1 MKSIIN
7 FSLNNKFAV
16 WILTII
22 ITFGGIY
29 AGLNM
34 KQEMMPNIN
43 VPYLSLTVIYPGAS
57 PEGVAES
64 VTIPLEKRL
73 KNLPKIKN
81 LNSTSME
88 NVASFF
94 IEYDYGTDLDRASD
108 EIKEALEKVTLPE
121 GVQKPQVSKFSI
133 SSFPVVSI
141 SVAGEED
148 LDELTKIVES
158 EVTPSLE
165 RIDGVASVQIAGQFV
180 KEVQLKFDHD
190 KMNELGLSEDTVK
203 GMIQASALKV
213 PLGIYEL
220 DKADKAVVIDGNITT
235 LEDLMNVAI
244 PVMPQSPTGD
254 MQQGMPQGM
263 ASNQGP
269 TDANMSPSGA
279 EGTTDMLP
287 NTPPV
292 MTGLPTIKLSD
303 IATAE
308 VIGKAE
314 SISRTN
320 GKPSIG
326 IQVVKANDANTVEVV
341 NAVKAKATEYEAKYS
356 GMEVVVLMDQ
366 GKPIEDAV
374 ATMLNKALFGGLFA
388 IIVILAFLRNIRSTL
403 ISVISIPLSLLIGIL
418 ILNQL
423 DISLNIMTIG
433 AMTVA
438 IGRVVDDSI
447 VVIENI
453 YRRLALRNEPL
464 KGKEL
469 IREATREMFVPIMSS
484 TIVTIA
490 VFLPI
495 ALVSGMIGEM
505 FMPFALTIVFAL
517 LASLLVAITI
527 VPMLAHT
534 MFRNGIKEHK
544 LREKHGKLASSYQ
557 KMLNWSLNHKLITFG
572 LAVLL
577 LIGSFALVPVI
588 GVSFLPDQEDKFM
601 LVTYSPAPGD
611 RIEDVEAR
619 ALIAEKYILERPG
632 VEKMQ
637 YSVGGANPMSP
648 GPSKSGLFY
657 IQYRS
662 DTPNFED
669 EKKALI
675 DGLRDQVTTGKWSEM
690 DMMGGFGGSK
700 LSLHVFGESL
710 EQITPIIDRIV
721 DLAKADPSF
730 EKVDTS
736 LSTTY
741 EQYTIVAD
749 QQKLSSLGLTAG
761 QIAMKLAPIHT
772 RPTLTEV
779 TVDGKHYTV
788 YIETDKKEYSNIEEI
803 KNETITSPLGMPVAI
818 KDVADIQVGQTQ
830 NSIAR
835 LNGRLMVEVSANITI
850 ADVNKASS
858 ELQKKVEELQL
869 PRGVEVSFAGV
880 TEQINETFT
889 QLGLAMAAAVAIV
902 YFILV
907 VTFGGALAPFAILF
921 SLPFAIIG
929 GLLALL
935 IAGETLSVSAMMGAL
950 MLIGIVVTNAI
961 VLIDRVIRKEHEGLS
976 TREALLEAGGTRL
989 RPILMTALATIG
1001 ALLPLAFGYESA
1013 GVMSKGLGVTVI
1025 GGLASS
1031 TLLTLIIVPIVYEF
1045 LMGIGKKKRSKRVK
1059 AETV

>member
-7 FSLNNKFAV
+7 FSLNNKFAI

-22 ITFGGIY
+22 ITFGGLY
-29 AGLNM
+29 AGMNM
-34 KQEMMPNIN
+34 NQEMMPNIN
-43 VPYLSLTVIYPGAS
+43 VPYLSITVIYPGAS

-64 VTIPLEKRL
+64 VTIPMEKRL
-73 KNLPKIKN
+73 KNLSKIKN

-94 IEYDYGTDLDRASD
+94 IEYEYGTDLDRASD
-108 EIKEALEKVTLPE
+108 EIKETLEKVKLPE
-121 GVQKPQVSKFSI
+121 GAQKPQIAKFSI

-148 LDELTKIVES
+148 LDELTKIVEA
-158 EVTPSLE
+158 EITPALG
-165 RIDGVASVQIAGQFV
+165 RLDGVASVQIAGQFV
-180 KEVQLKFDHD
+180 KEVQLTFNHE
-190 KMNELGLSEDTVK
+190 KMKTLGLSEDTVK
-203 GMIQASALKV
+203 GIIQASALKV

-220 DKADKAVVIDGNITT
+220 DQADKAVVIDGNITT

-244 PVMPQSPTGD
+244 PVIPSQQASPSVGNTPQGIPPTGAD
-254 MQQGMPQGM
+254 VPNIMP
-263 ASNQGP
+263 S
-269 TDANMSPSGA
+269 
-279 EGTTDMLP
+279 
-287 NTPPV
+287 TPPA
-292 MTGLPTIKLSD
+292 TLGLPTVKLSD
-303 IATAE
+303 IATAK

-326 IQVVKANDANTVEVV
+326 IQVVKANDANTVKVV
-341 NAVKAKATEYEAKYS
+341 NAVKEKATQYEEKYS
-356 GMEVVVLMDQ
+356 GMEIVVLMDQ

-374 ATMLNKALFGGLFA
+374 DTMLNKALFGGLFA
-388 IIVILAFLRNIRSTL
+388 ILVILAFLRNFRSTL
-403 ISVISIPLSLLIGIL
+403 ISVISIPLSLLMAIL
-418 ILNQL
+418 ILHQL
-423 DISLNIMTIG
+423 DITLNIMTIG

-453 YRRLALRNEPL
+453 YRRMALRNETL

-469 IREATREMFVPIMSS
+469 IREATFEMFLPIMSS

-534 MFRNGIKEHK
+534 MFRKGIKEHK

-588 GVSFLPDQEDKFM
+588 GVSFLPDQEDKYM
-601 LVTYSPAPGD
+601 MITYSPDPGD

-637 YSVGGANPMSP
+637 YSVGGANPMRP
-648 GPSKSGLFY
+648 GPSKSGLFF
-657 IQYRS
+657 IQYQS
-662 DTPNFED
+662 ETQNFEA
-669 EKKALI
+669 EKKALVE
-675 DGLRDQVTTGKWSEM
+675 GLQEQVAVGAWSEM

-700 LSLHVFGESL
+700 LSLHVFGESI
-710 EQITPIIDRIV
+710 EQIEPIVEQI
-721 DLAKADPSF
+721 LALAEADPAF
-730 EKVDTS
+730 DKVETS

-749 QQKLSSLGLTAG
+749 QEKLSSLGLTAG

-779 TVDGKHYTV
+779 SVEGKNYTV
-788 YIETDKKEYSNIEEI
+788 FIEADKKEYSTIEEI
-803 KNETITSPLGMPVAI
+803 KNETITSPLGMQVAI
-818 KDVADIQVGQTQ
+818 KDVADIQIGQTQ

-835 LNGRLMVEVSANITI
+835 LNGRLMIEVSANITI

-858 ELQKKVEELQL
+858 DLEKKVAEIEL

-961 VLIDRVIRKEHEGLS
+961 VLIDRVIRKEKEGLS

-1045 LMGIGKKKRSKRVK
+1045 LMGIGKKKRRRSNKTE
-1059 AETV
+1059 AI

>member
-7 FSLNNKFAV
+7 FSLNNKFAI
-16 WILTII
+16 WILTVI

-34 KQEMMPNIN
+34 NQEMMPNIN
-43 VPYLSLTVIYPGAS
+43 IPYLSITVIYPGAS
-57 PEGVAES
+57 PEGVQES
-64 VTIPLEKRL
+64 ITIPLEKRL

-88 NVASFF
+88 NVASFML
-94 IEYDYGTDLDRASD
+94 EYEYGTDLDRATD
-108 EIKEALEKVTLPE
+108 DIKETFEKVTLPT
-121 GVQKPQVSKFSI
+121 GAQKPQITKFSL

-148 LDELTKIVES
+148 LDELTKVVES
-158 EVTPSLE
+158 EIAPAIE
-165 RIDGVASVQIAGQFV
+165 RMDGVASVQIAGQFV
-180 KEVQLKFDHD
+180 KEVQLKFDYD
-190 KMNELGLSEDTVK
+190 KMKTMGLTEETVK
-203 GMIQASALKV
+203 GIIQASALKV

-244 PVMPQSPTGD
+244 PVMPTGQGTTGAGIPPTGTP
-254 MQQGMPQGM
+254 GSANNAGTPPTGTPGTV
-263 ASNQGP
+263 SNAG
-269 TDANMSPSGA
+269 
-279 EGTTDMLP
+279 
-287 NTPPV
+287 TPPV
-292 MTGLPTIKLSD
+292 MMVIPTIKLSD
-303 IATAE
+303 IASAKVVGE
-308 VIGKAE
+308 AS

-326 IQVVKANDANTVEVV
+326 IQIVKANDANTVKVV
-341 NAVKAKATEYEAKYS
+341 NAVKAKATEYEEKYS
-356 GMEVVVLMDQ
+356 GMEIVVLMDQ

-374 ATMLNKALFGGLFA
+374 ATMLSKALFGGIFA
-388 IIVILAFLRNIRSTL
+388 IFVILAFLRNIRSTI
-403 ISVISIPLSLLIGIL
+403 ISVVSIPLSLLIGIL
-418 ILNQL
+418 ILYEL
-423 DISLNIMTIG
+423 DITLNIMTIG

-447 VVIENI
+447 VVIENV
-453 YRRLALRNEPL
+453 YRRMALRNETL

-469 IREATREMFVPIMSS
+469 IREATFEMFVPIMSS

-495 ALVSGMIGEM
+495 ALVSGMIGEL

-534 MFRNGIKEHK
+534 MFRRGIKEHK
-544 LREKHGKLASSYQ
+544 QQEQHGKLARGYQ
-557 KMLNWSLNHKLITFG
+557 KVLNWSLNHKLFTFG
-572 LAVLL
+572 AAVLL
-577 LIGSFALVPVI
+577 LIGSFFLVPII
-588 GVSFLPDQEDKFM
+588 GVSFLPDQEDKYM
-601 LVTYSPAPGD
+601 LVTYSPEPGD

-637 YSVGGANPMSP
+637 YSVGGANPMRP
-648 GPSKSGLFY
+648 GPSKSGLFF
-657 IQYRS
+657 IQYHS
-662 DTPNFED
+662 ETANFGA
-669 EKKALI
+669 EKQALI
-675 DGLRDQVTTGKWSEM
+675 AGLQEQVPLGQWKEM
-690 DMMGGFGGSK
+690 DMAGGGFGGSK
-700 LSLHVFGESL
+700 LSLHVYGESL
-710 EQITPIIDRIV
+710 EQITPVVDQLIEIV
-721 DLAKADPSF
+721 KEDDNFAKVES
-730 EKVDTS
+730 S

-749 QQKLSSLGLTAG
+749 QEKLSSLGLTAG
-761 QIAMKLAPIHT
+761 QIAMKIAPVHT
-772 RPTLTEV
+772 RPTFTEV
-779 TVDGKHYTV
+779 SVDGKNYTV
-788 YIETDKKEYSNIEEI
+788 YIETEKKDYKSMEDI
-803 KNETITSPLGMPVAI
+803 KNETITSPLGMQVAI
-818 KDVADIQVGQTQ
+818 KDVAEIQVGQTQ
-830 NSIAR
+830 NSIVR
-835 LNGRLMVEVSANITI
+835 LNGRLMVEVSADITI
-850 ADVNKASS
+850 ADVNKASAD
-858 ELQKKVEELQL
+858 LQL
-869 PRGVEVSFAGV
+869 KIDALEIPRGVEVSFAGV
-880 TEQINETFT
+880 TEQINETFG

-921 SLPFAIIG
+921 SLPFTIIG
-929 GLLALL
+929 GLVGLL

-961 VLIDRVIRKEHEGLS
+961 VLIDRVIRKEREGLS
-976 TREALLEAGGTRL
+976 IREALLEAGGTRL

-1001 ALLPLAFGYESA
+1001 ALLPLAFGFENA
-1013 GVMSKGLGVTVI
+1013 GVISKGLGVTVI

-1045 LMGIGKKKRSKRVK
+1045 LMKFGKKKRVK
-1059 AETV
+1059 TNYNA